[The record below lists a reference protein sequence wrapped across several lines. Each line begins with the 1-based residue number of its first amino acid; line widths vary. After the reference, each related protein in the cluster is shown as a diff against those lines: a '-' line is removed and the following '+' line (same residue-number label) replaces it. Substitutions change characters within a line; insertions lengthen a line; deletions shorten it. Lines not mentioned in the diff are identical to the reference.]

1 MLNFLYLLRKKLFML
16 LYLSLFTIV
25 LSVLLFIYNWK
36 SNPTT
41 LYLSL
46 VFIIM
51 CLLGITHY
59 FMLNSDSRF
68 WLAVFFNHFAPIM
81 FLLGPS
87 LYFYVR
93 GTLEDVY
100 TLSKKDVVH
109 FIPAVIALIGTI
121 PYIFQSFEKKLSI
134 ADSIIKNVNCVNQ
147 IDVNPFYNISGS
159 FVLRA
164 LFGFSYILYCFFI
177 LWKKYPTKINIL
189 QVPIK
194 QYWVTYRWLIIL
206 VSSLFILTFS
216 LAISALKP
224 TSLVLREN
232 FPTYGVILYQITGI
246 TYFVMSISILLF
258 PEILYGMP
266 KRIDQPT
273 TKKKKTKSKAVSD
286 EDPFFDVNESIIDYL
301 HTKKPYL
308 NPDFDISDIAF
319 DLKIPQ
325 NHISYCISNIMNTRF
340 TKLKSE
346 LRIQH
351 AIELL
356 KDGHNSSITIDGIGI
371 QSGFKTRSYYYEVF
385 KKETGYTPS
394 EYLEQLKEEKT
405 T

>member
-1 MLNFLYLLRKKLFML
+1 MLDFYIFATQKKIML

-36 SNPTT
+36 FNPTT

-59 FMLNSDSRF
+59 FMLNSYSRF
-68 WLAVFFNHFAPIM
+68 WLAVVFNHFAPLM
-81 FLLGPS
+81 FLLGPF

-100 TLSKKDVVH
+100 TLSKKDMVH
-109 FIPAVIALIGTI
+109 FVPAFIALIGTI
-121 PYIFQSFEKKLSI
+121 PYIFQPFEKKLNI
-134 ADSIIKNVNCVNQ
+134 ADRIINDVNCVNQ
-147 IDVNPFYNISGS
+147 IDVNLFYDISGS
-159 FVLRA
+159 FALRA
-164 LFGFSYILYCFFI
+164 IIGFSYILYCFFL
-177 LWKKYPTKINIL
+177 LWEKHPTKIAPL
-189 QVPIK
+189 QVPKK
-194 QYWVTYRWLIIL
+194 QFWVSYRWLLIL
-206 VSSLFILTFS
+206 VNSLFILTFS

-224 TSLVLREN
+224 TSLVIRKN
-232 FPTYGVILYQITGI
+232 FLTNGDFFYQITGI
-246 TYFVMSISILLF
+246 TYFVLSISLLLF

-266 KRIDQPT
+266 KRIEQSS
-273 TKKKKTKSKAVSD
+273 TKKKKTKRKVVTD
-286 EDPFFDVNESIIDYL
+286 EDPFIEVNESIIDYL
-301 HTKKPYL
+301 KTNKPYL
-308 NPDFDISDIAF
+308 NPDFDISHIAF

-325 NHISYCISNIMNTRF
+325 NHVSYCIANIMNTRF

-385 KKETGYTPS
+385 KKETGFTPS
-394 EYLEQLKEEKT
+394 EYLEHLNEENKK
-405 T
+405 